1 MAKEISNQQFEDK
14 VLKAE
19 KPVLVDF
26 YAPWCGPCQMMSP
39 IIDELAKEVKE
50 KADVYKV
57 NVDNE
62 SALANEYQV
71 MSIPTIIIFKNGKPI
86 NQIIGGANK
95 EKLKEALENAWKN
108 WNGVN
113 KTGSDNDPVFAI
125 MTSWLIY

>member
-1 MAKEISNQQFEDK
+1 MANELSNQQFEEK
-14 VLKAE
+14 VLKSK

-39 IIDELAKEVKE
+39 IIDELSKEMGD

-71 MSIPTIIIFKNGKPI
+71 MSIPTIIVFKNGKPV
-86 NQIIGGANK
+86 NQIIGGSSK
-95 EKLKEALENAWKN
+95 EKLKEALENA
-108 WNGVN
+108 
-113 KTGSDNDPVFAI
+113 
-125 MTSWLIY
+125 